1 MLKLQFLH
9 TICSNSCLFQV
20 DFPDDIVMVY
30 TLCLFCLIIDNNFV
44 PTVCGDSSLTVPSL
58 SGPVS
63 HLMMA
68 EIHSRNM

>member
-1 MLKLQFLH
+1 MLKLQFLY
-9 TICSNSCLFQV
+9 TICSNSSLFYV
-20 DFPDDIVMVY
+20 DFSDDFIKVY
-30 TLCLFCLIIDNNFV
+30 ILCLLCVNIDNNFV
-44 PTVCGDSSLTVPSL
+44 PNVCGDRSLTFLSL